1 MMVAKSQRKKMRM
14 TRCRDK
20 LQIRTHLK
28 RLVNKLSK
36 TSKMNK
42 TRLNRSHIKA

>member
-1 MMVAKSQRKKMRM
+1 MRM

-20 LQIRTHLK
+20 QLIRTPK
-28 RLVNKLSK
+28 RLVNKRRK

-42 TRLNRSHIKA
+42 KRLNRSHIRA

>member
-1 MMVAKSQRKKMRM
+1 MAKRKRKKMRM

-20 LQIRTHLK
+20 LQIRTLLK
-28 RLVNKLSK
+28 RLVNKPSK